1 MGQTKQQLI
10 EERYFD
16 DNQDDQQDFHKWASQ
31 PLKNA
36 NTNLT
41 NANNI
46 LKDILGTYFP
56 NL

>member
-16 DNQDDQQDFHKWASQ
+16 DMEDDQQDFYKWASQ
-31 PLKNA
+31 TLKNA